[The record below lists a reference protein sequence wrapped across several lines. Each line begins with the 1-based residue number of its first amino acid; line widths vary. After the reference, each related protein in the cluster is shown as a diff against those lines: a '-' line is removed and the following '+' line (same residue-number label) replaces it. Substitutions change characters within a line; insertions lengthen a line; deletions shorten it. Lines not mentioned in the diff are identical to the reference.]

1 MARPQEDIIDLS
13 LNSNDEV
20 TIQKIVS
27 SPEKKDL
34 SLVDFEAVP
43 YSNNRGG
50 ISDNSPE
57 ITAQTTQQ
65 SFSDR
70 TELVIDF
77 TLDTTTAQPGSDQII
92 RYTVT
97 DGTFESEFSFFH
109 QNGVRQLTPLSRISA
124 EAENGDTYPVDQKV
138 ANIST
143 VRNVASGSDF
153 STSRNGFNFYGSEI
167 EASNLPDGTSKR
179 VNGELIPFFYY
190 DNRSPISITTSDNLS
205 GGSFS
210 IYIVIGWD
218 EDNVAREPEIQFKQG
233 SNNELAELYNNDLDG
248 EWNRE
253 INGSGRKVKYNVNRG
268 NGSERYLLEFRYNE
282 TLDETVA
289 SQNREKL
296 DFRNQSSFS
305 YPENE
310 DFEIV
315 LECDEFSSIKIFD
328 VMVFDEDV
336 AEVNTGGKVV
346 RSSRK
351 PDQIASHLSYLYDID
366 LRSVGNINH
375 ISKNISNHLFFERE
389 KQNTKV
395 YSPGG
400 STVSGGGHR
409 KYSENLDRE
418 NQVNGYTRGTI
429 IGGGNSTT
437 SKIYDLAVDS
447 QGNIF
452 SLIDQQS
459 GGNKGVGVIGNEDT
473 NSTFVNKAYNGT
485 SSNDNIEVDQ
495 FGFIYTTDNSN
506 GKVRKTHLSGKSIW
520 TVSKS
525 DQIIDLSVNKSG
537 EAYVLVENQG
547 ILKYDEFG
555 NEVWSE
561 NTDTYSS
568 IVAASG
574 QNLYGGT
581 SGGVVKKLDG
591 SGTSV
596 SVINSFNSGSSE
608 IKALDYDGEYVYV
621 GRKGGKVE
629 KRTDSGQNQ
638 EWVSDPSYNGQ
649 LTDLAVDKFEFVYS
663 LTEAGAVAKISS
675 FGNGGKVTVLKEN
688 FMPSNQNIETDPG
701 RYVHRF

>member
-1 MARPQEDIIDLS
+1 MARPQEDIVDLS

-50 ISDNSPE
+50 ISDNSPN

-77 TLDTTTAQPGSDQII
+77 TLDTNTAQPGSDQII

-109 QNGVRQLTPLSRISA
+109 QNGVKQLTPLSRISA
-124 EAENGDTYPVDQKV
+124 EAENGDTYAVDQEV
-138 ANIST
+138 TNIST
-143 VRNVASGSDF
+143 VRNIASGSDF
-153 STSRNGFNFYGSEI
+153 SVSRNDFDFYGSEV
-167 EASNLPDGTSKR
+167 SSSPDAASKR
-179 VNGELIPFFYY
+179 VNGELIPFFHYS
-190 DNRSPISITTSDNLS
+190 DSNTVDITTSNNLS

-210 IYIVIGWD
+210 IYAVIGWD
-218 EDNVAREPEIQFKQG
+218 E
-233 SNNELAELYNNDLDG
+233 NNDFEPTISFSQGGDRLARLRNDSDG
-248 EWNRE
+248 GTWRRE
-253 INGSGRKVKYNVNRG
+253 INGRGGSIFRYSGSSG
-268 NGSERYLLEFRYNE
+268 NGSERYLIEFRYNE
-282 TLDETVA
+282 TLDKTFI

-296 DFRNQSSFS
+296 NLINDSSFS

-310 DFEIV
+310 DFQIR
-315 LECDEFSSIKIFD
+315 LNCDSLSSIKIFD

-366 LRSVGNINH
+366 LRSVLNFEY
-375 ISKNISNHLFFERE
+375 ISRNISNYLFFERE

-400 STVSGGGHR
+400 STVGGGGHR

-418 NQVNGYTRGTI
+418 NQVSDYTKGI
-429 IGGGNSTT
+429 FLGDSSTST
-437 SKIYDLAVDS
+437 SKVYDLAVDS

-452 SLIDQQS
+452 SLVDQQN
-459 GGNKGVGVIGNEDT
+459 GGNKFVGVIGNDT
-473 NSTFVNKAYNGT
+473 ENSKFVGKAYNGT
-485 SSNDNIEVDQ
+485 SPNDNIEVDQ
-495 FGFIYTTDNSN
+495 FSFIYTTDNSN
-506 GKVRKTHLSGKSIW
+506 QKIRKTHLSGKDIW
-520 TVSKS
+520 TVSKNN
-525 DQIIDLSVNKSG
+525 QIVDLSINKNG
-537 EAYVLVENQG
+537 EAYVLVENEG

-561 NTDTYSS
+561 SVDTYKS

-581 SGGVVKKLDG
+581 SGGVVKKFDG

-596 SVINSFNSGSSE
+596 TLVNSFNSGNSE

-649 LTDLAVDKFEFVYS
+649 LTDLAVDKFEFVYA
-663 LTEAGAVAKISS
+663 LTGTGAVAKISS

-688 FMPSNQNIETDPG
+688 FMPSSQNIETDPG
-701 RYVHRF
+701 SYVHRF